1 MTNPR
6 YEIAKV
12 IADARFEELREIAT
26 SMYDT
31 ADGAGLFQITVDP
44 INIVEFLFD
53 WATGVTEYEEEQ
65 AKETGE

>member
-12 IADARFEELREIAT
+12 VADSSFEELRDIAT
-26 SMYDT
+26 SLH
-31 ADGAGLFQITVDP
+31 DGADSAGLLQTTVDP
-44 INIVEFLFD
+44 INLVEFLYD
-53 WATGVTEYEEEQ
+53 WAIGVIEYEEEQ